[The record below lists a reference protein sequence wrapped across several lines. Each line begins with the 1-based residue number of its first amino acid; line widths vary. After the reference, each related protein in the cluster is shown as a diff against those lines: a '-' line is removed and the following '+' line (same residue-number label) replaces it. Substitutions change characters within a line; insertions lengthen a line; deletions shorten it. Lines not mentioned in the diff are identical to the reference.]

1 MPTVSAI
8 RAKGAPMDRL
18 HAMKVF
24 LKVVECGGFAG
35 AGRALHMSPPA
46 VTRAVAALEELI
58 GARLLI
64 RTTRTVKLTEAGT
77 RYAEDSRRILA
88 DLAESEA
95 SAAGSHGKPSGT
107 LIVTAS
113 VLFGRMYVLPIL
125 LDFLGRHPAVSGRA
139 LFLDRVVNLIEEDV
153 DVAIRIAHLPDSE
166 YRAVRV
172 GSVRRVIC
180 AAPAYLKKHGAPA
193 TPADLAG
200 HTLIMAS
207 ASMVPPELRFGGYKG
222 TVRVQPRLSTT
233 TVESAIAAASS
244 GWGLTRALS
253 YQVAQAVQE
262 KKLQIVLSEFE
273 EEPLPIH
280 IVYAE
285 GRRAPAKV
293 RAFVEFAAERLRGNK
308 LIN

>member
-1 MPTVSAI
+1 
-8 RAKGAPMDRL
+8 MDRL

-46 VTRAVAALEELI
+46 VTRAVAALEEVI

-77 RYAEDSRRILA
+77 RYAEDCRRILT

-113 VLFGRMYVLPIL
+113 VTFGRMYVLPVL
-125 LDFLGRHPAVSGRA
+125 LDFLGRHPAVTGRA

-172 GSVRRVIC
+172 GSVRRVMC
-180 AAPAYLKKHGAPA
+180 AAPAYLKKHGTPA
-193 TPADLAG
+193 RPADLAG
-200 HTLIMAS
+200 HTLIAAS
-207 ASMVPPELRFGGYKG
+207 ASLNVPDLRFGGAQK
-222 TVRVQPRLSTT
+222 TAVRVQPRLTT
-233 TVESAIAAASS
+233 TTIESAIAAASS

-262 KKLQIVLSEFE
+262 KKLQIVLSEYE

-293 RAFVEFAAERLRGNK
+293 RAFVEFAAERLRGNR

>member
-1 MPTVSAI
+1 
-8 RAKGAPMDRL
+8 MDRL

-35 AGRALHMSPPA
+35 AGRALNMSPPA
-46 VTRAVAALEELI
+46 VTRAVAALEDVI

-64 RTTRTVKLTEAGT
+64 RTTRTVKLTEAGG
-77 RYAEDSRRILA
+77 RYAEDCRRILT

-107 LIVTAS
+107 LIVSAP
-113 VLFGRMYVLPIL
+113 VLFGQIHVLPII

-139 LFLDRVVNLIEEDV
+139 LFLDRIVNLVEEGV
-153 DVAIRIAHLPDSE
+153 DVAIRIAPLPDSE
-166 YRAVRV
+166 YRAIPV
-172 GSVRRVIC
+172 GSVRRVVC
-180 AAPAYLKKHGAPA
+180 GSPAYLKKHGAPA
-193 TPADLAG
+193 TPADLAD
-200 HTLIMAS
+200 HTLIAAS
-207 ASMVPPELRFGGYKG
+207 ATLGPLDLHFGRERKT

-233 TVESAIAAASS
+233 TIESAITAASR

-253 YQVAQAVQE
+253 YQVGQAVAE
-262 KKLQIVLSEFE
+262 KKLQIVLSEYE

-280 IVYAE
+280 VIYAE

-293 RAFVEFAAERLRGNK
+293 RAFVEFAVERLRGNK
-308 LIN
+308 LINP

>member
-1 MPTVSAI
+1 
-8 RAKGAPMDRL
+8 MDRL

-35 AGRALHMSPPA
+35 AGRQLHMSPPA
-46 VTRAVAALEELI
+46 VTRAVAALEEVI
-58 GARLLI
+58 GARLLL

-77 RYAEDSRRILA
+77 RYAEDCRRILA

-95 SAAGSHGKPSGT
+95 SAAGSHARPSGT
-107 LIVTAS
+107 LVVTAS
-113 VLFGRMYVLPIL
+113 VLFGRLHVLPIL
-125 LDFLGRHPAVSGRA
+125 LDFLGTHPAVTGRA
-139 LFLDRVVNLIEEDV
+139 FFLDRVVNLIEEDV

-180 AAPAYLKKHGAPA
+180 ATPAYLKKHGVPA
-193 TPADLAG
+193 TPADLNQ
-200 HTLIMAS
+200 HTLIAAS
-207 ASMVPPELRFGGYKG
+207 ATTVAPDLHFGRDKKT
-222 TVRVQPRLSTT
+222 TVRIHPRLTT
-233 TVESAIAAASS
+233 TTIESAIAAASS

-253 YQVAQAVQE
+253 YQVGQAVTE
-262 KKLQIVLSEFE
+262 KKLQIVLGEYE

-280 IVYAE
+280 VVYAE

-293 RAFVEFAAERLRGNK
+293 RAFVEFAVERLRSNK
-308 LIN
+308 LINP

>member
-1 MPTVSAI
+1 
-8 RAKGAPMDRL
+8 MDRL

-35 AGRALHMSPPA
+35 AGRVLHMSPPA
-46 VTRAVAALEELI
+46 VTRAIAGLEEAI
-58 GARLLI
+58 GAQLLT
-64 RTTRTVKLTEAGT
+64 RTTRAVKLTEAGT
-77 RYAEDSRRILA
+77 RYAEDCRRILA

-113 VLFGRMYVLPIL
+113 VLFGRIYVLPIL
-125 LDFLGRHPAVSGRA
+125 LDFLGRHPAVTGRA
-139 LFLDRVVNLIEEDV
+139 FFLDRVVNLIEEDV

-166 YRAVRV
+166 YRAIRV
-172 GSVRRVIC
+172 GTVRRVFC
-180 AAPAYLKKHGAPA
+180 AAPAYLKKHGTPA
-193 TPADLAG
+193 RPADLAG
-200 HTLIMAS
+200 HTLIAAS
-207 ASMVPPELRFGGYKG
+207 ATTTVPELRFGRDGRT
-222 TVRVQPRLSTT
+222 TVKVQPRLTT
-233 TVESAIAAASS
+233 TTIESAIAAASS

-262 KKLQIVLSEFE
+262 KKLQIVLAEYE

-280 IVYAE
+280 IVYAG

-293 RAFVEFAAERLRGNK
+293 RAFVEFAAERLRGNA